1 MDMTTKPV
9 ESSAIPPELMAEL
22 QEAVDRAIKGIRDPE
37 IMRKACEEM
46 DRAREELRKRIGETN
61 IAVEL
66 IREAR
71 DEE

>member
-46 DRAREELRKRIGETN
+46 DRSGRSFASGLARRTSRSS
-61 IAVEL
+61 
-66 IREAR
+66 
-71 DEE
+71 